1 MSLYAKALGSAD
13 SGQRLGS
20 HPCKE
25 ALRDEVQRL
34 RHYGMDAKA
43 IGQRIGV
50 YYMNEGE
57 KETLDKL
64 ETVLTEE
71 FEEYGE

>member
-1 MSLYAKALGSAD
+1 MSLYAKALGSTD

-25 ALRDEVQRL
+25 ALREEIQRL
-34 RHYGMDAKA
+34 HRHGMDAQA

-57 KETLDKL
+57 TETLDKL

-71 FEEYGE
+71 FEDYGR